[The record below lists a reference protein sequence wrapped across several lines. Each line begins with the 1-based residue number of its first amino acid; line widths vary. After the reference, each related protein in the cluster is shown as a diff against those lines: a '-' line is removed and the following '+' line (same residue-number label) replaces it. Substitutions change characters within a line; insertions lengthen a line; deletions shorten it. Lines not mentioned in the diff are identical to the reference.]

1 VVGSTAKNLATN
13 EVAAEFEC
21 LHAEADTAMFTIYS
35 VLRSN
40 GYAEAVVLDTEDT
53 DNYVQAA
60 YVAHRTQ
67 GILCVKRKHQLIDA
81 QCLYS
86 EAMYASMIP
95 LYVLTGCDHTLASTE
110 QAKS

>member
-1 VVGSTAKNLATN
+1 VVGSTAKNLTTN
-13 EVAAEFEC
+13 EVVAEFEC
-21 LHAEADTAMFTIYS
+21 LHAEADTAMFTIYR

-40 GYAEAVVLDTEDT
+40 VYTEAVMLDTEDA

-81 QCLYS
+81 QCVCAVKQCLH
-86 EAMYASMIP
+86 P
-95 LYVLTGCDHTLASTE
+95 
-110 QAKS
+110 